1 MAPAKR
7 ASRIRG
13 GRPARRAKGVA
24 RRPAARK
31 VARRGTSARRVQQRN
46 VRRQQTRKKAALV
59 NKRPRP
65 SVRPSGRPGKVLRP
79 ARPASQRKAP
89 APRPTR
95 TPVNTSRKIKRA
107 APRSASDAFLTLNS
121 ASAAPDLSMDVS
133 SLQSSLDDLQERA
146 GMVEVQ
152 ADIVNLDANLNHALN
167 LLEATR
173 EKDYKYQ
180 NDLEDIAYQAMSR
193 WQKIRDDVEASIQT
207 QADAMQKILEP
218 VNNSVQKLNGV
229 LGNASS
235 AVTVLSSVQHE
246 VDRALSSVDDAERS
260 IENAYSDIESQTRQ
274 LTARLTRIQWMLTQ
288 QEEASFAFGDDED
301 LYMAVKARWDQEG
314 KDDPEG
320 ILFLTNEKIIFERKE
335 KVATKK
341 ILFIVT
347 EKEFVQESMIS
358 KELAS
363 VKETKAQSKGLFG
376 HQDFLEVIFDD
387 SAVIFHIDG
396 QDSEDWVRYI
406 KNARSGKIEEERA
419 TGTGLSFTD
428 LTGELTAADILELQ
442 NEVNELQDELML
454 KDLNE
459 ELSELEGQVGS
470 LASEL
475 GELRTRG
482 YVVEKG
488 LEADIQVLTSQWE
501 KIKARSQMT
510 LEYQTKVLGEQMSA
524 ILSDTAK
531 VAGMTGSL
539 AAARPLYIKVKSAIA
554 SGEAQ
559 AEAAEETVLDQYES
573 YADEIAALDAHLEWV
588 DWMLDGLETAS
599 FRLLAVESGV
609 AAVEA
614 AWERSGTDPENG
626 ILFLTDQR
634 LIWEDRTGTF
644 EARFD
649 LPLTQVKDVKVEEDE
664 ESGEEDLVFSLGSD
678 APSPKARFSL
688 SAPVGEDWVQMVG
701 RARSDGYAK
710 DRAVEID
717 ESELERIR
725 NAPSECANCGA
736 SLTAPVLRGQ
746 TKIECEFCGAVA
758 RI

>member
-1 MAPAKR
+1 MALVKR
-7 ASRIRG
+7 AGRIRG
-13 GRPARRAKGVA
+13 GRPARRVKGVA

-31 VARRGTSARRVQQRN
+31 VARRGTSVRRVQQRN

-65 SVRPSGRPGKVLRP
+65 SGRPGKVLRP
-79 ARPASQRKAP
+79 ARPASKRKAP
-89 APRPTR
+89 ARRPAR

-107 APRSASDAFLTLNS
+107 APKLASGAFLTLNS

-133 SLQSSLDDLQERA
+133 SLQSSLDNLQERA
-146 GMVEVQ
+146 SMAEVQ
-152 ADIVNLDANLNHALN
+152 ADIINLDSNLNHALS

-173 EKDYKYQ
+173 EKGYKYQ
-180 NDLEDIAYQAMSR
+180 NDLEDIAYEAMSS

-207 QADAMQKILEP
+207 QADAMQKILRP

-235 AVTVLSSVQHE
+235 ASTVLSSVQHE
-246 VDRALSSVDDAERS
+246 VDRALSSVDNAERS
-260 IENAYSDIESQTRQ
+260 IENAYSDIESQTSK
-274 LTARLTRIQWMLTQ
+274 LTYRLTRIQWMLTQ

-320 ILFLTNEKIIFERKE
+320 ILFLTNKKIIFERKE

-341 ILFIVT
+341 ILFITT
-347 EKEFVQESMIS
+347 EKELVQESMIS
-358 KELAS
+358 KELAR

-376 HQDFLEVIFDD
+376 HQDFLEVTFDN
-387 SAVIFHIDG
+387 SAVIFHING
-396 QDSEDWVRYI
+396 QDSEDWVQHI
-406 KNARSGKIEEERA
+406 KNAKSGKIEDERA

-470 LASEL
+470 LATEL

-482 YVVEKG
+482 YIVEKG

-501 KIKARSQMT
+501 KIKERSQMT

-539 AAARPLYIKVKSAIA
+539 TAARPLYIQVKSAIA

-573 YADEIAALDAHLEWV
+573 YADEITVLDAHLEWV

-599 FRLLAVESGV
+599 FRLMATESGV
-609 AAVEA
+609 SAVEA
-614 AWERSGTDPENG
+614 AWERSGMDPENG

-649 LPLTQVKDVKVEEDE
+649 LPLAQVEDVKVEEDE

-701 RARSDGYAK
+701 RARSDGYAE

-725 NAPSECANCGA
+725 NAPAECANCGA
-736 SLTAPVLRGQ
+736 ALTAPILRGQ
-746 TKIECEFCGAVA
+746 TEIECEFCGAVA